1 MKNRIS
7 GLIIKSPW
15 IDMILSG
22 EKTWE
27 IRGMRT
33 IKKEWIAL
41 IKSGSKK
48 IFGICRI
55 IDVKG
60 PLTLKEFQDTFEK
73 HRVPPEKIKRD
84 GLPYK
89 KTYAWVIRD
98 VLQFEVPIQYEHP
111 SGAVIW
117 VNLPSDSR
125 IDKAIHEAETKAS
138 L

>member
-1 MKNRIS
+1 MNEQIS

-27 IRGMRT
+27 IRGKRSNKRGWT
-33 IKKEWIAL
+33 AL

-60 PLTLKEFQDTFEK
+60 PLTLKQFQDTFKK
-73 HRVPPEKIKRD
+73 HRIPPEKIKGD
-84 GLPYK
+84 GLPHK
-89 KTYAWVIRD
+89 NTYAWVIRD